1 MAEEPIAVS
10 PSPPAQHDPHFD
22 ALLHQVY
29 GASLQPQAWG
39 DALARIAESFNAPR
53 ALLYSFAP
61 GGSGVSFAFAHNLP
75 ESSLA
80 AYAALGADEDP
91 FVVNGVQRGLIQ
103 EGRAALGQDLISTQ
117 ELMRTEFYRRVWQP
131 VGILHLCTGVV
142 FDGTDPRLAPTVL
155 ALYRDHTDP
164 PFDAMVRDRLSV
176 LLRHVSRSLGV
187 MFRLRDQGQQLAA
200 SRAAMDHL
208 SSGVVMLAADQTVV
222 FENRMAKDRLD
233 AAQTVAR
240 RTDHAA
246 PHSPGVRLALAP
258 RLDALQGDL
267 ARLLADASRTDASA
281 PVAHFSR
288 ALMLPAGN
296 GQPHLLVQAAP
307 LQRQGDWQP
316 EQATAIVFLT
326 DVPPVDID
334 PRRLEALFSLSSA
347 EARAA
352 LQVLHGGSL
361 SDMAG
366 RLNVSANTLKT
377 QLQAAYQ
384 KTDTHNQ
391 AELIRLLV
399 SVGATRV

>member
-1 MAEEPIAVS
+1 MAEEPIAIS
-10 PSPPAQHDPHFD
+10 PTPPAPHDLPFD

-39 DALARIAESFNAPR
+39 DTVARIADTFNAPR

-61 GGSGVSFAFAHNLP
+61 GSSGVSFAFAHNLP
-75 ESSLA
+75 ESALT

-91 FVVNGVQRGLIQ
+91 FVVHGVQRGLIQ
-103 EGRAALGQDLISTQ
+103 EGRAALGQDLVSTQ
-117 ELMRTEFYRRVWQP
+117 ELLRTEFYRRIWQP

-142 FDGTDPRLAPTVL
+142 FDGSDPQLAPTVL
-155 ALYRDHTDP
+155 ALYRDNTDP
-164 PFDAMVRDRLSV
+164 PFDGVARDRLSL

-200 SRAAMDHL
+200 SRAALDHL
-208 SSGVVMLAADQTVV
+208 SSGVVMLAADQSVV

-233 AAQTVAR
+233 GAQTVVR
-240 RTDHAA
+240 RTDH
-246 PHSPGVRLALAP
+246 PSTRSPGVRLALAP
-258 RLDALQGDL
+258 RLAALQGDL
-267 ARLLADASRTDASA
+267 ARLLADASCTDASA
-281 PVAHFSR
+281 PVTHFSR
-288 ALMLPAGN
+288 ALMLPASN

-307 LQRQGDWQP
+307 LQRQGEWQP

-326 DVPPVDID
+326 DVPPVEID
-334 PRRLEALFSLSSA
+334 PRRLEALFALTLA

-361 SDMAG
+361 ADMAS
-366 RLNVSANTLKT
+366 RLGVSANTLKT
-377 QLQAAYQ
+377 QLQAVYQ